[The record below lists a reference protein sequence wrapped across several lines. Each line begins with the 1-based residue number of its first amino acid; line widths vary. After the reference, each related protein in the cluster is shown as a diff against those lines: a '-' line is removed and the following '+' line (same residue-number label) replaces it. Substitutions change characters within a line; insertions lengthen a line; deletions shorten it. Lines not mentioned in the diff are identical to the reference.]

1 MDEFILTEE
10 TGAGP
15 GNHDVELYLA
25 TVNDITA
32 EGATLIFD
40 GATEATTKR
49 FKSLRTGRGS
59 AWAGQRVVV
68 MKQSGTYI
76 ILGMLTGRDGY
87 VNINKL
93 QSNAAL
99 TTVVSR
105 LNDLI
110 TELANK
116 QIIVSQGTS

>member
-15 GNHDVELYLA
+15 GNHDAEFYLA
-25 TVNDITA
+25 TIGDTNSS
-32 EGATLIFD
+32 GSTLIFD
-40 GATEATTKR
+40 GTTTATTKR
-49 FKSLRTGRGS
+49 YKNLRTGRGS

-76 ILGMLTGRDGY
+76 ILGMLTNYEGY

-93 QSNAAL
+93 SSSASLAD
-99 TTVVSR
+99 VISR
-105 LNDLI
+105 LNSLI

-116 QIIVSQGTS
+116 QIIVSQGTG

>member
-25 TVNDITA
+25 TVYDIAA

-40 GATEATTKR
+40 GSTEATTKR

>member
-40 GATEATTKR
+40 GATEATPKR